1 MSCVNKE
8 NDQTVMQRVGL
19 YGGTFDPVHL
29 GHIQLLLA
37 AQREA
42 ELDKI
47 LVIPAAVP
55 PHKSTGS
62 IAPFA
67 DRVAMLRQALA
78 RYDTVEICSIEET
91 LPKPSFTIDTVKAL
105 QEERGGAEQFFFIIG
120 SDAFAAICTWKS
132 YTELLSKVS
141 LLVGQREG
149 EASIIKHSSLR
160 TRLGYEIEDR
170 CWVHS
175 EMRYKEIRFLKKRFP
190 GWSSSQIREAVI
202 AGGKQVAGLE
212 PAVQA
217 YIARNA
223 LYRQEGTGV

>member
-1 MSCVNKE
+1 MSCANNE
-8 NDQTVMQRVGL
+8 NRQTVMQRVGL

-42 ELDKI
+42 SLDKV

-55 PHKSTGS
+55 PHKSQATLVS
-62 IAPFA
+62 FA
-67 DRVAMLRQALA
+67 DRVAMLRCAL
-78 RYDTVEICSIEET
+78 RGYRTVEVCSIEET

-105 QEERGGAEQFFFIIG
+105 EYERGDAEQFFFIIG

-132 YTELLSKVS
+132 YLELLSRVS

-149 EASIIKHSSLR
+149 EAPIIKHSPLR
-160 TRLGYEIEDR
+160 VQLGYEIEDR
-170 CWVHS
+170 RWVHP
-175 EMRYKEIRFLKKRFP
+175 EMKCNDIQFLKTRLP
-190 GWSSSQIREAVI
+190 RWSSSQIREAVI

-217 YIARNA
+217 YIARNG
-223 LYRQEGTGV
+223 LYRQEDTDV